1 MDGDRVRVSFDH
13 AGSGLVCQGDV
24 AELEV
29 CGEDGCFRPAEA
41 VIQGSD
47 LLVRCQAVAN
57 PRQIRLGKSNYFQ
70 LNLYNQDGFIAAPFI
85 ADIH

>member
-47 LLVRCQAVAN
+47 LLVSCGIEN
-57 PRQIRLGKSNYFQ
+57 PTKIRLGKSNYFQ
-70 LNLYNQDGFIAAPFI
+70 LNLYNAEGFIAAPFI

>member
-13 AGSGLVCQGDV
+13 ADSGLVCQGDV

-47 LLVRCQAVAN
+47 LLVICGIEN
-57 PRQIRLGKSNYFQ
+57 PTKIRLGKSNYFQ